1 MAITE
6 PTILIV
12 EDELPIVEL
21 VTFSLKGAGWSV
33 DAVHNTADAWA
44 YLQNKRP

>member
-1 MAITE
+1 MAIIE

-21 VTFSLKGAGWSV
+21 VSFSLKGAGWAV
-33 DAVHNTADAWA
+33 DAVHNTADAWT
-44 YLQNKRP
+44 YLQN